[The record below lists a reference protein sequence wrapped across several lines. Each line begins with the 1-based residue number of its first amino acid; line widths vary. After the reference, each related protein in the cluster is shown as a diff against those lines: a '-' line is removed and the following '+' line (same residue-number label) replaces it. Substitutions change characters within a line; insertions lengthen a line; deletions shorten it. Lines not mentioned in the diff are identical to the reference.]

1 MGSNQSRPSSVAV
14 NEKLLERL
22 QALNTKD
29 DRPMNEKDGFVVV
42 DGEAPP
48 TYAPGVKYRQNIS
61 ATSVSEWEKELM
73 DDPKNRLAL
82 AALSSNPA
90 NAVLSSRSAVISDT
104 QKFNIKIPF
113 EGSPITNQASSGRC
127 WLFASTNVFRV
138 AIAKKYKLSEFQLS
152 QAYLFY
158 WDKIEKANYF
168 LESILDTKSEEI
180 DSRIIQ
186 ALMASPVG
194 DGGQWDMV
202 ANLVQKYGLVPHS
215 LYPDSFNA
223 SNSSTMDRLIT
234 TKLREDAVR
243 LRSIA
248 SSNASAEAIKAT
260 IAGEK
265 EKMLRE
271 IHLILTLMLGP
282 PPSSTKPFTWEY
294 YDKDG
299 KFCTVRARPVDFA
312 KELSDS
318 KTVKA
323 LSGTDVHSLFS
334 LVNDPRN
341 PYNRLLSV
349 KRLGNVWNGRPVTY
363 VNVDMKTIKDACI
376 AMLKR
381 GMPVFFGS
389 DVGKYSDSSK
399 GIMDTDL
406 FEYELGFNIKL
417 GMSKAERLQT
427 GESQMTHAMVLT
439 AVHVVDGKPVRWRV
453 ENSWSDRVGDKGYFV
468 MSDAWM
474 DEFVYQAVVDPS
486 VVSSNVKKV
495 LEQKPKMLELWDPMG
510 ALA

>member
-1 MGSNQSRPSSVAV
+1 MHDSTQIYARRQVPARRLGCYYRRVGEGAHGRPKGAMLDP
-14 NEKLLERL
+14 EALHMLILE
-22 QALNTKD
+22 
-29 DRPMNEKDGFVVV
+29 
-42 DGEAPP
+42 
-48 TYAPGVKYRQNIS
+48 
-61 ATSVSEWEKELM
+61 
-73 DDPKNRLAL
+73 KNRLAL

-90 NAVLSSRSAVISDT
+90 NAVLSSRSATISDT
-104 QKFNIKIPF
+104 QNFNIKIPL
-113 EGSPITNQASSGRC
+113 EGAPITNQASSGRC
-127 WLFASTNVFRV
+127 WLFASTNVFRI

-152 QAYLFY
+152 QSYLFY

-168 LESILDTKSEEI
+168 LESILDTKSEDI
-180 DSRIIQ
+180 DSRIVQ

-202 ANLVQKYGLVPHS
+202 ANLVQKYGLVPQS
-215 LYPDSFNA
+215 LYPDSYNA
-223 SNSSTMDRLIT
+223 TNSSTMDRLIT

-248 SSNASAEAIKAT
+248 ASSASPEVIHAT
-260 IAGEK
+260 IASEK

-282 PPSSTKPFTWEY
+282 PPPPDQAFTWEY
-294 YDKDG
+294 YDRDG
-299 KFCTVRARPVDFA
+299 NLCTLRTRPTAFA

-318 KTVKA
+318 RTVRA
-323 LSGTDVHSLFS
+323 MSGTDVHQLFS

-363 VNVDMKTIKDACI
+363 VNVDMKTIKEACI
-376 AMLKR
+376 TMLKR

-389 DVGKYSDSSK
+389 DVGKYSDSTK
-399 GIMDTDL
+399 GIMDTAL

-439 AVHVVDGKPVRWRV
+439 AVHVINGKPVRWRV

-486 VVSSNVKKV
+486 VVSSTVKKV